1 MVESRWALLLA
12 VVWVLVILNES
23 LRDFRNSSASCANVC
38 DIALTFVWAEDSIK
52 GSNEDCLLEDCLL
65 DDEDCLLE
73 DCLLDDDDCLLD
85 APGTAPPLYS
95 VLGREGYRL

>member
-65 DDEDCLLE
+65 DD
-73 DCLLDDDDCLLD
+73 DDCLLD